1 MHLFRTRPRRAW
13 NVRPFEAPL
22 DRFISSGLPNVPL
35 GPKFTRFALKVHQ
48 TSASTK
54 HIFCLLPFLSLF
66 TYHDYD
72 GNNVD
77 DASLSISGG
86 APPPTLATIGARRV
100 RCQPEGA

>member
-1 MHLFRTRPRRAW
+1 MSDPLKHPLLCSSHQVYQMSHLAT
-13 NVRPFEAPL
+13 
-22 DRFISSGLPNVPL
+22 
-35 GPKFTRFALKVHQ
+35 FALWVHQ